1 MSRWVECGRSV
12 GYDAG
17 NQGGLDRIRECRA
30 RRGKREWRGSYATA
44 CDPWMGNFFTCQIT
58 MERTYKEMTKRRSCF
73 QDSYKN
79 RRLGGYKSK
88 GGVDSQVMLSPRW
101 CLIET
106 WLGGGVS
113 REHAIRGYLWTY
125 HIDKGN
131 TELLS
136 RPLEDKERNK
146 QEIRL
151 TVAIYNIQEMRSTS
165 RAI

>member
-1 MSRWVECGRSV
+1 MLRWVENERSV

-30 RRGKREWRGSYATA
+30 RRGRRGWRGSYAIA
-44 CDPWMGNFFTCQIT
+44 CDPSMGNLFTCQNP
-58 MERTYKEMTKRRSCF
+58 MGRTYKEMTKRRSRF

-79 RRLGGYKSK
+79 RRLGGYKFKKRSRLT
-88 GGVDSQVMLSPRW
+88 GNPSATMMFNRDMAWS
-101 CLIET
+101 
-106 WLGGGVS
+106 GVS
-113 REHAIRGYLWTY
+113 REHAIHGYFFTY

-131 TELLS
+131 TKLLS

-151 TVAIYNIQEMRSTS
+151 TVAVYNIQEVRSTS
-165 RAI
+165 